1 MLNIFSDFLSNRKQS
16 VVLNGQT
23 SSWAIITAGVSQE
36 FILGSLLFLIYK
48 NDLPDGLTFIVKL
61 FADDK
66 SLFSVANDI
75 NASAK
80 KLNKELNK
88 TNNWACK
95 RKMNFNPDQS
105 KLAQEV
111 LFSGK
116 LQKVSHPSCF

>member
-1 MLNIFSDFLSNRKQS
+1 MTNHFSLWP
-16 VVLNGQT
+16 T
-23 SSWAIITAGVSQE
+23 
-36 FILGSLLFLIYK
+36 ILM
-48 NDLPDGLTFIVKL
+48 PQQ
-61 FADDK
+61 
-66 SLFSVANDI
+66 
-75 NASAK
+75 K